1 MGTGAGRDA
10 EKEGEEIR
18 GRPFVMFSNI
28 MNHQHYNTD
37 KPQPGHLVT
46 GDKSRCSHLRRQQWP
61 AGYENG
67 KVKALIPDPSG
78 PHCSAKQGAR

>member
-1 MGTGAGRDA
+1 MGTGAGRDV

-18 GRPFVMFSNI
+18 RIPFVMFSNI

-46 GDKSRCSHLRRQQWP
+46 GDKSQHAHLRRQQWP
-61 AGYENG
+61 AGYQNG
-67 KVKALIPDPSG
+67 EVKAHIPDTSG
-78 PHCSAKQGAR
+78 PHCSPEQGAG